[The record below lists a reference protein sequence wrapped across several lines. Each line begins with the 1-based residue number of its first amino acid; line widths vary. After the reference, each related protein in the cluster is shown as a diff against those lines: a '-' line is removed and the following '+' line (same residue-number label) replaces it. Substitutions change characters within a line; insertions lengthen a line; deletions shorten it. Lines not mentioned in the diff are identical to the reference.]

1 MNTPKL
7 LSGWSL
13 IFLHLLPGFLLLVG
27 FLILAPSFHRAGI
40 PVLFAVILVVLFLV
54 IPFEWGFLLW
64 QGKQSKGR
72 LTLKGVI
79 AYLEPVPTW
88 QYFVF
93 IPGLIVWSL
102 LAAGALML
110 LFEDS
115 LRLAILNYVPVWMDV
130 ISMEGVSSFA
140 LWVLFLAR
148 LIILGIIAPLTEE
161 LYFRGYL
168 LPRMERLKSYSP
180 LVHSVLFSL
189 QHFLEP
195 YAFISRL
202 MAFLPVAYLVQRKRN
217 ILVSIFYHVLLNLLS
232 AFSML
237 PIVLQQ

>member
-1 MNTPKL
+1 MNEYKP
-7 LSGWSL
+7 LSNWSL
-13 IFLHLLPGFLLLVG
+13 IFLHLLPGFLLLFG

-40 PVLFAVILVVLFLV
+40 PVLFAVILTVLFLV
-54 IPFEWGFLLW
+54 LPFEWGFLLW

-93 IPGLIVWSL
+93 IPVLVVWSFL
-102 LAAGALML
+102 GAGMFML
-110 LFEDS
+110 FFEES
-115 LRLAILNYVPVWMDV
+115 LRLAILIHVPAWMEVASMDG
-130 ISMEGVSSFA
+130 ISSAA

-148 LIILGIIAPLTEE
+148 LLILGIIAPLTEE

-168 LPRMERLKSYSP
+168 LPRMERLKGWSP
-180 LVHSVLFSL
+180 LVHSALFSL

-195 YAFISRL
+195 YAFLSRL
-202 MAFLPVAYLVQRKRN
+202 VAFLPVAYLVRRKRN
-217 ILVSIFYHVLLNLLS
+217 ILISIFYHILLNVLS

-237 PIVLQQ
+237 PIVLR